1 MGIEENKAIVQK
13 FWEAFSASRYD
24 EVIDMLADDAT
35 WLVQGKTLLS
45 GTYTKPQ
52 FAELLKQV
60 TPQAPDGIRV
70 TPTLMT
76 AEDDRVSVE
85 AESYGEITNGKT
97 YENIYHF
104 MFVIRDGKV
113 AAIREYMDTEHVTAT
128 FGT

>member
-1 MGIEENKAIVQK
+1 
-13 FWEAFSASRYD
+13 
-24 EVIDMLADDAT
+24 
-35 WLVQGKTLLS
+35 
-45 GTYTKPQ
+45 
-52 FAELLKQV
+52 
-60 TPQAPDGIRV
+60 
-70 TPTLMT
+70 MT